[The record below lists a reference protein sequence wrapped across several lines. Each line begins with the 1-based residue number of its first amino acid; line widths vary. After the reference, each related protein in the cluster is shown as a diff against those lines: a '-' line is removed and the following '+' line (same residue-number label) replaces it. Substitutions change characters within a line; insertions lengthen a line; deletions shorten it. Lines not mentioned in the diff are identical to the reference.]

1 VIVPR
6 PAALPSPP
14 GRLPSGARHRAG
26 AAAGVLPHLAGHCPA
41 AAQRAR
47 LIEQAWSVDAH
58 HDHVRFAWELAN
70 DDGEVAVGG
79 IDVGELAQDGRL
91 RRIMGFFGDLPAV

>member
-1 VIVPR
+1 M
-6 PAALPSPP
+6 
-14 GRLPSGARHRAG
+14 
-26 AAAGVLPHLAGHCPA
+26 
-41 AAQRAR
+41 
-47 LIEQAWSVDAH
+47 DAH
-58 HDHVRFAWELAN
+58 HDHVHFAWELAN